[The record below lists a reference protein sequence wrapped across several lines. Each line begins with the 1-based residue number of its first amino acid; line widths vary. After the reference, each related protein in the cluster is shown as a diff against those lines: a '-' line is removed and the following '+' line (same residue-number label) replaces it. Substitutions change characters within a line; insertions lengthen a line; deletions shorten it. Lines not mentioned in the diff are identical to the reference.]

1 MTQRTVREGVDLGV
15 LRRVAIDP
23 AEARQRVLAVDVH
36 GAGAADTLAAR
47 PAECERRVN
56 LVLDLDERVKD
67 LREGGG
73 ELRKASHEAG
83 GRAD

>member
-1 MTQRTVREGVDLGV
+1 MRKGVNLGV
-15 LRRVAIDP
+15 LGRVPVDP

-47 PAECERRVN
+47 PAECERRVDF
-56 LVLDLDERVKD
+56 VLNLDERVKD
-67 LREGGG
+67 LRRGG
-73 ELRKASHEAG
+73 EVRKAAHEAG